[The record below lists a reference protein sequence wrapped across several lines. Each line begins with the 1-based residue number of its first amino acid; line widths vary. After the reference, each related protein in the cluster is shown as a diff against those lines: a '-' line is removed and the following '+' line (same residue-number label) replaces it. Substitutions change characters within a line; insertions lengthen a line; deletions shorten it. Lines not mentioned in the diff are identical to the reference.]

1 LIVAGGA
8 TESTPPPVAI
18 VCGSGRFPLA
28 VAAEAQRAGRAVF
41 MIGIIGAADPAI
53 AAYPHV
59 WLRLGEFGKL
69 LKTLQDQAI
78 GELALIGGLV
88 RPQQL
93 ADVRPDFGALAR
105 LPEIARLLI
114 GGDDHLLRGIL
125 RLFEKEGLRI
135 LGAHELAPTLL
146 APAGR
151 LTKLAPS
158 PGTDEDLRLGR
169 ACLAALAD
177 FDVGQALVVGRRR
190 IVAIEAAEGTD
201 AMLHRVAEM
210 RDSGRLKAK
219 GRFGLLVKAPKTNQ
233 DRRIDLPAIGRDT
246 VAAAARAHLEGIA
259 VAAGEVLLLE
269 REQVIADAAAADLFV
284 FGFEP
289 S

>member
-1 LIVAGGA
+1 MTAAGGA
-8 TESTPPPVAI
+8 AESPPPVAI

-28 VAAEAQRAGRAVF
+28 VAAEAQRAGRTVF
-41 MIGIIGAADPAI
+41 MIGLVGAADPAI

-78 GELALIGGLV
+78 VELALIGALE

-93 ADVRPDFGALAR
+93 ADIWPDFGTFAR

-146 APAGR
+146 APAGSMTPR
-151 LTKLAPS
+151 PPPPS
-158 PGTDEDLRLGR
+158 AAADLRLGR
-169 ACLAALAD
+169 DCLAALAD
-177 FDVGQALVVGRRR
+177 FDVGQALVVGRGR

-201 AMLHRVAEM
+201 AMLHRVAEL
-210 RDSGRLKAK
+210 RHGSRLRAK
-219 GRFGLLVKAPKTNQ
+219 GRLGLLVKAPKTNQ
-233 DRRIDLPAIGRDT
+233 DDRIDLPAIGRDT
-246 VAAAARAHLEGIA
+246 VAAAARARLEGIA
-259 VAAGEVLLLE
+259 VAAGKVLLLE
-269 REQVIADAAAADLFV
+269 REQLIADAAAADLFV

-289 S
+289 RS